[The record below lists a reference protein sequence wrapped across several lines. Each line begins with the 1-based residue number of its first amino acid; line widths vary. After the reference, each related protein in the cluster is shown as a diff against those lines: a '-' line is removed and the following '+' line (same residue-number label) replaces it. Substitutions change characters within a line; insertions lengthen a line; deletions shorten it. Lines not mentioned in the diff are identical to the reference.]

1 MRYAPLVALTLL
13 TLLAFLSAGC
23 VHADHRLVLDP
34 VGPSPIQS
42 SASGANGSLV
52 VFSAFDPHAHFNG
65 YPYRRYYAG
74 YKIFSNDGELLRR
87 IQNDNGRLA
96 AGPARVTLPPDTYRV
111 VASANGFGEVVVP
124 VVIAAYQVTTV
135 HLDGGARSPDSST
148 PASSNPV
155 RLPDGEIVG
164 WRTAGGPIAP

>member
-1 MRYAPLVALTLL
+1 
-13 TLLAFLSAGC
+13 

-42 SASGANGSLV
+42 SASGVNGSLI
-52 VFSAFDPHAHFNG
+52 VFSAFDPHSHLNG
-65 YPYRRYYAG
+65 YPYRRYYTS
-74 YKIFSNDGELLRR
+74 YKLFSNDGQLLRTV
-87 IQNDNGRLA
+87 QNDNGRLVE
-96 AGPARVTLPPDTYRV
+96 GPARVTLPPGTYRV

-135 HLDGGARSPDSST
+135 HLDGRASSADT
-148 PASSNPV
+148 ATLASSNPV

-164 WRTAGGPIAP
+164 WRTTGDETSAHPATGPDSHR